1 MPKITTF
8 LTFKDHAEDAAK
20 LYTSVFLNSR
30 ITDVSRYGE
39 GAPVPAGTVMSVNF
53 ELDGHEFYALNG
65 GPSFTFAEG
74 ISLFVSCE
82 TQQEIDEY
90 SAKLIAGGGEQG
102 PCGWLKDRFGVSWQI
117 VPAVLGDLL
126 GDKDQAKAKRA
137 MQAML
142 GMKKLDIAE
151 LKRAHAGQEMATPRT

>member
-8 LTFKDHAEDAAK
+8 LTYNDQAEDAAK
-20 LYTSVFLNSR
+20 LYTSVFKDAR
-30 ITDVSRYGE
+30 ITDVTRYGE
-39 GAPVPAGTVMSVNF
+39 GAPFPKGAAMGVSF
-53 ELDGHEFYALNG
+53 ELEGQPVYAMNG

-74 ISLFVSCE
+74 ISLHVSCE
-82 TQQEIDEY
+82 TQQEIDDY

-117 VPAVLGDLL
+117 VPRILAELL
-126 GDKDQAKAKRA
+126 GDKDAAKAQRA

-142 GMKKLDIAE
+142 GMKKLDIAG
-151 LKRAHAGQEMATPRT
+151 LRRAHDGP